1 MAQGKAWTS
10 EQKDVIIQSLRE
22 YLELGFS
29 RNKSCEMV
37 GLAPQTLSNW
47 IQKDEALG
55 IKIQGWENAVNKLVM
70 QNLLSA
76 IQKESEMD
84 DARKE
89 TTKWWAER
97 KMKHDFSTKIESDVT
112 TKGEPISLLG
122 GLSNNNDSSNT
133 DN

>member
-1 MAQGKAWTS
+1 MQGKAFTS
-10 EQKDVIIQSLRE
+10 EQKDSIIESLRE

-29 RNKSCEMV
+29 RNKSCSLI
-37 GLAPQTLSNW
+37 GLHPTTLSKW
-47 IQKDEALG
+47 VQADEALSM
-55 IKIQGWENAVNKLVM
+55 KIEGWENGINKLVM

-97 KMKHDFSTKIESDVT
+97 KMKADFSTRVENINDTKLTVEELPPERIEQIKNALRD
-112 TKGEPISLLG
+112 
-122 GLSNNNDSSNT
+122 
-133 DN
+133 

>member
-1 MAQGKAWTS
+1 MAQGKAFTK
-10 EQKDVIIQSLRE
+10 EQKDTIIESLRE

-29 RNKSCEMV
+29 RNKSCSLI
-37 GLAPQTLSNW
+37 GLHPTTLSKW
-47 IQKDEALG
+47 VQADEALSM
-55 IKIQGWENAVNKLVM
+55 KIEGWENAINKVVM

-97 KMKHDFSTKIESDVT
+97 KMKADFSTRVENIND
-112 TKGEPISLLG
+112 TKLTVEELPPERIAEIKNALR
-122 GLSNNNDSSNT
+122 D
-133 DN
+133 